1 MNKLRE
7 IVRVIGRKRLRRI
20 EVFNEGG
27 GSGSRSSLYYRFY
40 RGIKEGRFTT
50 DEDAA
55 RELCGTDPKDK
66 KYLMLKSRVRARLVN
81 TLFFLEQPVTK
92 YQQAIYKCNRNLLA
106 AKILL
111 LSDARIT
118 AAAMLKSTLKDAE
131 KYSLTAIALDC
142 IRHLRYGASL
152 GGNESAYRQY
162 NSRFK
167 ELQSILAAEDL
178 AEEYYQLITI
188 PFAKTGSSKPEL
200 LGKAFD
206 YYREIE
212 ELREDLQSFNLD
224 LTYFRLRIMAHQ
236 IASQYREVIT
246 ATEDAEI
253 FLGKHQEMVQRIR
266 LGEFAYYR
274 MSAYLYLG
282 EYENGKEL
290 ANRSLSYYPEGSQNW
305 MLFLEQYFLLCMH
318 TGNYDR
324 AAGVY
329 KKVTEHP
336 RFEVMPQVRKEKWKI
351 FQAFLLYM
359 MRGTLPSD
367 DEQMARNFRVWKFM
381 NEVPIFSKDKR
392 GLNIA
397 ILVLQVLF
405 LLDRGDFDGIIQRAE
420 ALKVYASRYLKKD
433 ENFRSN
439 CFLKM
444 VLLMEKKDFN
454 YERTIKIAEKYFSKL
469 KNSRFDYARGSL
481 STLEIIPYEHLWQ
494 TILDK
499 LRQQP
504 RALRNYD

>member
-27 GSGSRSSLYYRFY
+27 GSGNRSSLYFRFY
-40 RGIKEGRFTT
+40 RGIKEGRFAS

-55 RELCGTDPKDK
+55 RELCDCDPTDK
-66 KYLMLKSRVRARLVN
+66 KYLMLKSRVRVRLVN
-81 TLFFLEQPVTK
+81 TLFFLEQPGSS
-92 YQQAIYKCNRNLLA
+92 YEQAIYKCNRNLLA

-111 LSDARIT
+111 LGNARLT
-118 AAAMLKSTLKDAE
+118 AGTMLKATLKDAE
-131 KYSLTAIALDC
+131 KYSLTSIAMECL
-142 IRHLRYGASL
+142 RHLRYGASL
-152 GGNESAYRQY
+152 SGNETAYKHY
-162 NSRFK
+162 NHRFK
-167 ELQSILAAEDL
+167 ELQGVLAAEDL
-178 AEEYYQLITI
+178 AEEYYQLITL
-188 PFAKTGSSKPEL
+188 PFAKRSSSIPEL
-200 LGKAFD
+200 KELAIS
-206 YYREIE
+206 YYQEIE
-212 ELREDLQSFNLD
+212 ELRENNQSFNLD
-224 LTYFRLRIMAHQ
+224 LNYFRLRIMAHQ
-236 IASQYREVIT
+236 ISSQYREVISI
-246 ATEDAEI
+246 AEDAES
-253 FLGKHQEMVQRIR
+253 FLRAHKDIVDKIR
-266 LGEFAYYR
+266 FGEFAYYK

-282 EYENGKEL
+282 EYENGKHL
-290 ANRSLSYYPEGSQNW
+290 ANKSLGYYPEGSLNW

-324 AAGVY
+324 ASEVY
-329 KKVTEHP
+329 RKVTEHP
-336 RFEVMPQVRKEKWKI
+336 RFEIMPQVRKEKWKI
-351 FQAFLLYM
+351 FHAFLLYM
-359 MRGTLPSD
+359 MRGSIPSD
-367 DEQMARNFRVWKFM
+367 DEQLARNFRVWKFM

-504 RALRNYD
+504 TALGT